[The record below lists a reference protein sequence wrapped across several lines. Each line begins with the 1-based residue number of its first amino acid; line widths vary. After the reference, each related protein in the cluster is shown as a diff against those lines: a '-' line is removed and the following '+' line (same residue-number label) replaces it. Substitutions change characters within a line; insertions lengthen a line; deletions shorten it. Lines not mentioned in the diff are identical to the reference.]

1 MLHQSFIAGLGLL
14 ILLANFIWT
23 SLIFLQSVNSI
34 EEKYPPVH
42 LWNPD
47 LCEDVEMKID
57 REGNWFY
64 QGSIIGRDKLKI
76 LFSRILKFEDGNYY
90 LVTPVEKVPV
100 KVDLAPYMIIDYE
113 VDSDHENIILKT
125 NLDLS
130 IPLNKEHKLEVK
142 KIGDEHI
149 PFVHVRNNIEGFISR
164 SVYYSLIEI
173 ALKQDN
179 GSSDQLTLQSFN
191 CDFNLG
197 QTI

>member
-1 MLHQSFIAGLGLL
+1 MDFSDL
-14 ILLANFIWT
+14 
-23 SLIFLQSVNSI
+23 LQSVNSI

-47 LCEDVEMKID
+47 LCEGVEMKID

-76 LFSRILKFEDGNYY
+76 LFSRILKFEDANYY
-90 LVTPVEKVPV
+90 LVTPVEKVLV

-179 GSSDQLTLQSFN
+179 ASSDQLTLKSFASE
-191 CDFNLG
+191 FSLG
-197 QTI
+197 EVT

>member
-1 MLHQSFIAGLGLL
+1 MDFSDL
-14 ILLANFIWT
+14 
-23 SLIFLQSVNSI
+23 LQSVNSI

-47 LCEDVEMKID
+47 LCEGVEMKID

-64 QGSIIGRDKLKI
+64 QNSIIGRDKLKI
-76 LFSRILKFEDGNYY
+76 LFSRILKLEEGKYF

-100 KVDLAPYMIIDYE
+100 TVDLAPYMIVDYE
-113 VDSDHENIILKT
+113 VDSDYKNIILKT

-130 IPLNKEHKLEVK
+130 LPLDNEHRLELK
-142 KIGDEHI
+142 NIGDEHI

-179 GSSDQLTLQSFN
+179 GSSDQLTLKSFD

>member
-1 MLHQSFIAGLGLL
+1 MDFSDL
-14 ILLANFIWT
+14 
-23 SLIFLQSVNSI
+23 LQSINSI

-47 LCEDVEMKID
+47 LCEGVEMKID

-64 QGSIIGRDKLKI
+64 QNSIIGRDKLKI
-76 LFSRILKFEDGNYY
+76 LFSRILKLEEGKYF

-100 KVDLAPYMIIDYE
+100 TVDLAPYMIVDYE
-113 VDSDHENIILKT
+113 VDSDHKNIILKT

-130 IPLNKEHKLEVK
+130 IPLDNDHRLELK
-142 KIGDEHI
+142 NIGDEQI

-173 ALKQDN
+173 ALNQDN
-179 GSSDQLTLQSFN
+179 GSSDQLTLKSFD

>member
-1 MLHQSFIAGLGLL
+1 MDFSDL
-14 ILLANFIWT
+14 
-23 SLIFLQSVNSI
+23 LQSVNSI

-47 LCEDVEMKID
+47 LCEGVEMKID
-57 REGNWFY
+57 RDGNWFY
-64 QGSIIGRDKLKI
+64 QNSIIGRDKLKI
-76 LFSRILKFEDGNYY
+76 LFSRILKLEEGKYF

-100 KVDLAPYMIIDYE
+100 TVDLAPYMIVDYE
-113 VDSDHENIILKT
+113 VDSDHKNIILKT

-130 IPLNKEHKLEVK
+130 IPLDNEHRLELK
-142 KIGDEHI
+142 NIGDEHI

-173 ALKQDN
+173 ALNQDN
-179 GSSDQLTLQSFN
+179 GSSDQLTLRSFD

>member
-1 MLHQSFIAGLGLL
+1 M
-14 ILLANFIWT
+14 NF
-23 SLIFLQSVNSI
+23 SDLLQSVNSI

-47 LCEDVEMKID
+47 LCEGVEMKID

-64 QGSIIGRDKLKI
+64 QNSIIGRDKLKI
-76 LFSRILKFEDGNYY
+76 LFSRILKLEEGKYF

-100 KVDLAPYMIIDYE
+100 TVDLAPYMIVDYE
-113 VDSDHENIILKT
+113 VDSDYKNIILKT

-130 IPLNKEHKLEVK
+130 IPLDNDHRLELK
-142 KIGDEHI
+142 NIGDEHI

-173 ALKQDN
+173 ALNQDN
-179 GSSDQLTLQSFN
+179 GSSDQLTLRSFD

>member
-1 MLHQSFIAGLGLL
+1 MDFSDL
-14 ILLANFIWT
+14 
-23 SLIFLQSVNSI
+23 LQSVNSI

-47 LCEDVEMKID
+47 LCEGVEMKID

-100 KVDLAPYMIIDYE
+100 IVDLAPYMIVDYE
-113 VDSDHENIILKT
+113 IDSDLQNIILKT

-130 IPLNKEHKLEVK
+130 IPLDKDHKLELK
-142 KIGDEHI
+142 NIGDELI
-149 PFVHVRNNIEGFISR
+149 PFVHVRNKIEGFISR

-179 GSSDQLTLQSFN
+179 DSLDQLTLKSFDCN
-191 CDFNLG
+191 FNLG

>member
-1 MLHQSFIAGLGLL
+1 MDFSDL
-14 ILLANFIWT
+14 
-23 SLIFLQSVNSI
+23 LQSVNSI

-47 LCEDVEMKID
+47 LCEGVEMKID

-90 LVTPVEKVPV
+90 LVTPVEKVLV

-173 ALKQDN
+173 ALKQAN
-179 GSSDQLTLQSFN
+179 ASSDQLTLKSFASE
-191 CDFNLG
+191 FSLG
-197 QTI
+197 EVT

>member
-1 MLHQSFIAGLGLL
+1 MDFSDL
-14 ILLANFIWT
+14 
-23 SLIFLQSVNSI
+23 LQSVNSI

-47 LCEDVEMKID
+47 LCEGVEMKID

-76 LFSRILKFEDGNYY
+76 LFSRILKLEEGKYF
-90 LVTPVEKVPV
+90 LVTPIEKVPV
-100 KVDLAPYMIIDYE
+100 TVDLAPYMIVDYE
-113 VDSDHENIILKT
+113 VDSDHKNIILIT

-130 IPLNKEHKLEVK
+130 IPLDKDHILELK
-142 KIGDEHI
+142 NIGDEQI

-173 ALKQDN
+173 ALNQDN
-179 GSSDQLTLQSFN
+179 GSSEQLILKSFDCN
-191 CDFNLG
+191 FNLG

>member
-1 MLHQSFIAGLGLL
+1 MDFSDL
-14 ILLANFIWT
+14 
-23 SLIFLQSVNSI
+23 LQSVNSI

-47 LCEDVEMKID
+47 LCEGVEMKID

-76 LFSRILKFEDGNYY
+76 LFSRILKLEDGKYF

-100 KVDLAPYMIIDYE
+100 TVDLAPYMIVDYE
-113 VDSDHENIILKT
+113 VDSDHKNIILKT

-130 IPLNKEHKLEVK
+130 IPLDKDHKLELK
-142 KIGDEHI
+142 NIGDEHI

-173 ALKQDN
+173 ALNQDN
-179 GSSDQLTLQSFN
+179 GSSDQLTLKSFDY
-191 CDFNLG
+191 DFNLG

>member
-1 MLHQSFIAGLGLL
+1 MDFSDL
-14 ILLANFIWT
+14 
-23 SLIFLQSVNSI
+23 LQSVNSI

-47 LCEDVEMKID
+47 LCEGVEMKID

-64 QGSIIGRDKLKI
+64 QGSIISRDKLKI
-76 LFSRILKFEDGNYY
+76 LFSRILKFEEDKYF
-90 LVTPVEKVPV
+90 LVTPTEKVPV
-100 KVDLAPYMIIDYE
+100 TVDLAPYMIVDYE
-113 VDSDHENIILKT
+113 VDSDHKNIILKT

-130 IPLNKEHKLEVK
+130 IPLDKDHKLEIK
-142 KIGDEHI
+142 NIGDEQI

-173 ALKQDN
+173 ALNQNN
-179 GSSDQLTLQSFN
+179 GSSDQLTLRSFDCN
-191 CDFNLG
+191 FNLG

>member
-1 MLHQSFIAGLGLL
+1 MDFSDL
-14 ILLANFIWT
+14 
-23 SLIFLQSVNSI
+23 LQSVNSI

-47 LCEDVEMKID
+47 LCEGVEMKID

-64 QGSIIGRDKLKI
+64 QNSIIGRDKLKI
-76 LFSRILKFEDGNYY
+76 LFSRILKLEEGKYF

-100 KVDLAPYMIIDYE
+100 TVDLAPYMIVDYE
-113 VDSDHENIILKT
+113 VDSGYKNIILKT

-130 IPLNKEHKLEVK
+130 IPLDNEHRLELK
-142 KIGDEHI
+142 NIGDEHI

-179 GSSDQLTLQSFN
+179 GSSDQLTLRSFD

-197 QTI
+197 QTM

>member
-1 MLHQSFIAGLGLL
+1 MDFSDL
-14 ILLANFIWT
+14 
-23 SLIFLQSVNSI
+23 LQSVNSI

-47 LCEDVEMKID
+47 LCEGVEMKID

-64 QGSIIGRDKLKI
+64 QNSIIGRDKLKI
-76 LFSRILKFEDGNYY
+76 LFSRILKLEEGKYF

-100 KVDLAPYMIIDYE
+100 TVDLAPYMIVDYE
-113 VDSDHENIILKT
+113 VDSDHKNIILKT

-130 IPLNKEHKLEVK
+130 IPLDNEHRLELK
-142 KIGDEHI
+142 NIGDEHI

-173 ALKQDN
+173 ALNQDN
-179 GSSDQLTLQSFN
+179 GSSDQLTLRSFD

>member
-1 MLHQSFIAGLGLL
+1 MDFSDL
-14 ILLANFIWT
+14 
-23 SLIFLQSVNSI
+23 LQSVNSI

-47 LCEDVEMKID
+47 LCEGVEMKID

-64 QGSIIGRDKLKI
+64 QNSIIGRDKLKI
-76 LFSRILKFEDGNYY
+76 LFSRILKLEEGKYF

-100 KVDLAPYMIIDYE
+100 TVDLAPYMIVDYE
-113 VDSDHENIILKT
+113 VDSDYKNIILKT

-130 IPLNKEHKLEVK
+130 IPLDNDHRLELK
-142 KIGDEHI
+142 NIGDEHI

-179 GSSDQLTLQSFN
+179 GSSDQLTLRSFD

>member
-1 MLHQSFIAGLGLL
+1 MDFAELL
-14 ILLANFIWT
+14 N
-23 SLIFLQSVNSI
+23 SVNSI

-47 LCEDVEMKID
+47 LCEGVEMRID

-76 LFSRILKFEDGNYY
+76 LFSKILKFENGKYY

-100 KVDLAPYMIIDYE
+100 TVDLAPYMIVDYE
-113 VDSDHENIILKT
+113 VDLDHKNIILKT

-130 IPLNKEHKLEVK
+130 IPLDNEHKLELR
-142 KIGDEHI
+142 KIGDENI

-179 GSSDQLTLQSFN
+179 GSSDQLTLKSFD

>member
-1 MLHQSFIAGLGLL
+1 MDFAELL
-14 ILLANFIWT
+14 N
-23 SLIFLQSVNSI
+23 SVNSI

-42 LWNPD
+42 LWNPA
-47 LCEDVEMKID
+47 LCEGVEMRID

-64 QGSIIGRDKLKI
+64 QGSIIVRDKLKI
-76 LFSRILKFEDGNYY
+76 LFSKILKFENGKYY

-100 KVDLAPYMIIDYE
+100 TVDLAPYMIVDYE
-113 VDSDHENIILKT
+113 VDLDHKNIILKT

-130 IPLNKEHKLEVK
+130 IPLDKDHQLELK

-179 GSSDQLTLQSFN
+179 GSSDQLTLKSFN

-197 QTI
+197 QII

>member
-1 MLHQSFIAGLGLL
+1 MDFSDL
-14 ILLANFIWT
+14 
-23 SLIFLQSVNSI
+23 LQSVNSI

-47 LCEDVEMKID
+47 LCEGVEMKID

-90 LVTPVEKVPV
+90 LVTPVEKVLV

-113 VDSDHENIILKT
+113 VDSDHEKIILKT

-173 ALKQDN
+173 ALNQDN
-179 GSSDQLTLQSFN
+179 GSSDQLTLKSFD

>member
-1 MLHQSFIAGLGLL
+1 MDFSDL
-14 ILLANFIWT
+14 
-23 SLIFLQSVNSI
+23 LQSVNSI

-47 LCEDVEMKID
+47 LCEGVEMKID

-64 QGSIIGRDKLKI
+64 QNSIIGRDKLKI
-76 LFSRILKFEDGNYY
+76 LFSRILKLEEGKYF

-100 KVDLAPYMIIDYE
+100 TVDLAPYMIVDYE
-113 VDSDHENIILKT
+113 VDSDYKNIILKT

-130 IPLNKEHKLEVK
+130 IPLDNDHRLELK
-142 KIGDEHI
+142 SIGDEHI

-173 ALKQDN
+173 ALNQDN
-179 GSSDQLTLQSFN
+179 GSSDQLTLKSFDY
-191 CDFNLG
+191 DFNLG

>member
-1 MLHQSFIAGLGLL
+1 MDFSDL
-14 ILLANFIWT
+14 
-23 SLIFLQSVNSI
+23 LQSVNSI

-47 LCEDVEMKID
+47 LCEGVEMKID

-64 QGSIIGRDKLKI
+64 QNSIIGRDKLKI
-76 LFSRILKFEDGNYY
+76 LFSRILKLEEGNYY

-100 KVDLAPYMIIDYE
+100 IVDLAPYMIVDYLI
-113 VDSDHENIILKT
+113 DSDYKNIILKT

-130 IPLNKEHKLEVK
+130 IPLDNEHRLELK
-142 KIGDEHI
+142 NIGDEHI

-179 GSSDQLTLQSFN
+179 GSSDQLTLRSFD

>member
-1 MLHQSFIAGLGLL
+1 MDFSDL
-14 ILLANFIWT
+14 
-23 SLIFLQSVNSI
+23 LQSVNSI

-47 LCEDVEMKID
+47 LCEGVEMKID

-64 QGSIIGRDKLKI
+64 QNSIIGRDKLKI
-76 LFSRILKFEDGNYY
+76 LFSRILKLEEGKYF

-100 KVDLAPYMIIDYE
+100 TVDLAPYMIVDYE
-113 VDSDHENIILKT
+113 VDSDYKNIILKT

-130 IPLNKEHKLEVK
+130 IPLDNDHRLELK
-142 KIGDEHI
+142 NIGDEHI

-164 SVYYSLIEI
+164 SLYYSLIEI
-173 ALKQDN
+173 ALNQDN
-179 GSSDQLTLQSFN
+179 GSSDQLTLKSFD

>member
-1 MLHQSFIAGLGLL
+1 MDFSDL
-14 ILLANFIWT
+14 
-23 SLIFLQSVNSI
+23 LQSVNSI

-47 LCEDVEMKID
+47 LCEGVEMKID

-90 LVTPVEKVPV
+90 LVTPVEKVLV

-130 IPLNKEHKLEVK
+130 MPLNNEHKLEVK

-179 GSSDQLTLQSFN
+179 ASSDQLTLKSFASE
-191 CDFNLG
+191 FSLG
-197 QTI
+197 EVT

>member
-1 MLHQSFIAGLGLL
+1 MDFSDL
-14 ILLANFIWT
+14 
-23 SLIFLQSVNSI
+23 LQSVNSI

-47 LCEDVEMKID
+47 LCVGVEMRID

-64 QGSIIGRDKLKI
+64 QDSIIGRDKLKI
-76 LFSRILKFEDGNYY
+76 LFSRILKFEDNNYY
-90 LVTPVEKVPV
+90 LVTPAEKVLV
-100 KVDLAPYMIIDYE
+100 NVDLAPYMIVDYE
-113 VDSDHENIILKT
+113 VDLDHKNIILKT

-130 IPLNKEHKLEVK
+130 IPLDKDHQLELK
-142 KIGDEHI
+142 NIGDEHI

-173 ALKQDN
+173 ALNQDN
-179 GSSDQLTLQSFN
+179 GSSDQLTLKSFDY
-191 CDFNLG
+191 DFNLG

>member
-1 MLHQSFIAGLGLL
+1 MDFSDL
-14 ILLANFIWT
+14 
-23 SLIFLQSVNSI
+23 LQSVNSI

-47 LCEDVEMKID
+47 LCEGVEMKID

-64 QGSIIGRDKLKI
+64 QNSIIGRDKLKI
-76 LFSRILKFEDGNYY
+76 LFSRILKLEEGKYF

-100 KVDLAPYMIIDYE
+100 TVDLAPYMIIDYE
-113 VDSDHENIILKT
+113 VDSDHRNIILKT

-130 IPLNKEHKLEVK
+130 IPLDNDHRLELK
-142 KIGDEHI
+142 NIGDEHI

-173 ALKQDN
+173 ALNQDN
-179 GSSDQLTLQSFN
+179 GSSDQLTLRSFD

>member
-1 MLHQSFIAGLGLL
+1 
-14 ILLANFIWT
+14 
-23 SLIFLQSVNSI
+23 
-34 EEKYPPVH
+34 
-42 LWNPD
+42 
-47 LCEDVEMKID
+47 
-57 REGNWFY
+57 
-64 QGSIIGRDKLKI
+64 
-76 LFSRILKFEDGNYY
+76 

-100 KVDLAPYMIIDYE
+100 TVDLAPYMVVDYE
-113 VDSDHENIILKT
+113 VDLDHKNIILKT

-130 IPLNKEHKLEVK
+130 IPLDKDHQLELK

>member
-1 MLHQSFIAGLGLL
+1 MDFAELL
-14 ILLANFIWT
+14 
-23 SLIFLQSVNSI
+23 SSVNSI

-42 LWNPD
+42 LWSPD
-47 LCEDVEMKID
+47 LCEGVEMRID

-76 LFSRILKFEDGNYY
+76 LFSKILKFENGKYY

-100 KVDLAPYMIIDYE
+100 TVDLAPYMIVDYE
-113 VDSDHENIILKT
+113 VDLDHKNIILKT

-130 IPLNKEHKLEVK
+130 IPLDKDHQLELK

-179 GSSDQLTLQSFN
+179 GSSDQLTLKSFN

-197 QTI
+197 QII

>member
-1 MLHQSFIAGLGLL
+1 MDFAELL
-14 ILLANFIWT
+14 N
-23 SLIFLQSVNSI
+23 SVNSI

-47 LCEDVEMKID
+47 LCEGVEMRID

-76 LFSRILKFEDGNYY
+76 LFSKILKFENGKYY

-100 KVDLAPYMIIDYE
+100 TVDLAPYMIVDYE
-113 VDSDHENIILKT
+113 VDLDHKNIILKT

-130 IPLNKEHKLEVK
+130 IPLDKDHQLELK

-179 GSSDQLTLQSFN
+179 GSSDQLTLKSFN

>member
-1 MLHQSFIAGLGLL
+1 MDFSDL
-14 ILLANFIWT
+14 
-23 SLIFLQSVNSI
+23 LQSVNSI

-47 LCEDVEMKID
+47 LCEGVEMKID

-76 LFSRILKFEDGNYY
+76 LFSRILKLEEGKYF

-100 KVDLAPYMIIDYE
+100 TVDLAPYMIVDYE
-113 VDSDHENIILKT
+113 VDSDHKNIILKT

-130 IPLNKEHKLEVK
+130 IPLDNEHRLELK
-142 KIGDEHI
+142 NIGDEHI

-179 GSSDQLTLQSFN
+179 GSSDKLTLRSFD

>member
-1 MLHQSFIAGLGLL
+1 MDFSDL
-14 ILLANFIWT
+14 
-23 SLIFLQSVNSI
+23 LQSVNSI

-47 LCEDVEMKID
+47 LCEGVEMKID

-64 QGSIIGRDKLKI
+64 QNSIIGRDKLKI
-76 LFSRILKFEDGNYY
+76 LFSRILKLEEGKYF

-100 KVDLAPYMIIDYE
+100 TVDLAPYMIIDYE
-113 VDSDHENIILKT
+113 VDSDYKNIILKT

-130 IPLNKEHKLEVK
+130 IPLDNEHRLELK
-142 KIGDEHI
+142 NIGDEHI

-179 GSSDQLTLQSFN
+179 GSSDQLTLRSFD

>member
-1 MLHQSFIAGLGLL
+1 MDFADLLH
-14 ILLANFIWT
+14 
-23 SLIFLQSVNSI
+23 SVNSI

-47 LCEDVEMKID
+47 LCEGVEMKID

-76 LFSRILKFEDGNYY
+76 LFSRILKFENNRYF

-100 KVDLAPYMIIDYE
+100 TVDLAPYMIVDYE
-113 VDSDHENIILKT
+113 VDSDQKNIILKT

-130 IPLNKEHKLEVK
+130 IPLDQDHKLEVRN
-142 KIGDEHI
+142 IDGEYI

-173 ALKQDN
+173 ALRQDN
-179 GSSDQLTLQSFN
+179 VFEGQLSLTSFDCVFELGNISD
-191 CDFNLG
+191 
-197 QTI
+197 

>member
-1 MLHQSFIAGLGLL
+1 MDFSDL
-14 ILLANFIWT
+14 
-23 SLIFLQSVNSI
+23 LQSVNSI

-47 LCEDVEMKID
+47 LCEGVEMKID

-76 LFSRILKFEDGNYY
+76 LFSRILKLEEGKYF

-100 KVDLAPYMIIDYE
+100 TVDLAPYMIVDYE
-113 VDSDHENIILKT
+113 VDLDHKNIILKT

-130 IPLNKEHKLEVK
+130 IPLDKDHQLELK

-179 GSSDQLTLQSFN
+179 GSSDQLTLKSFN

>member
-1 MLHQSFIAGLGLL
+1 MDFAEL
-14 ILLANFIWT
+14 
-23 SLIFLQSVNSI
+23 LQSVNSI
-34 EEKYPPVH
+34 DEKYPPVH

-47 LCEDVEMKID
+47 LCEGVEMRID

-76 LFSRILKFEDGNYY
+76 LFSRILKLEEGKYF

-100 KVDLAPYMIIDYE
+100 TVDLAPYMIVDYE
-113 VDSDHENIILKT
+113 VDLDHKNIILKT

-130 IPLNKEHKLEVK
+130 IPLDKDHQLELK

-179 GSSDQLTLQSFN
+179 GSSDQLTLKSFN

>member
-1 MLHQSFIAGLGLL
+1 MDFAELL
-14 ILLANFIWT
+14 N
-23 SLIFLQSVNSI
+23 SVNSI

-47 LCEDVEMKID
+47 LCEGVEMRID

-76 LFSRILKFEDGNYY
+76 LFSKILKFENGKYY

-100 KVDLAPYMIIDYE
+100 TVDLAPYMIVDYE
-113 VDSDHENIILKT
+113 VDLDHKNIILKT

-130 IPLNKEHKLEVK
+130 IPLDKDHQLELK

-179 GSSDQLTLQSFN
+179 GSSDQLTLTSFN

>member
-1 MLHQSFIAGLGLL
+1 MDFSDL
-14 ILLANFIWT
+14 
-23 SLIFLQSVNSI
+23 LQSINSI
-34 EEKYPPVH
+34 EEEYPPVH

-47 LCEDVEMKID
+47 LCEGVEMKID

-64 QGSIIGRDKLKI
+64 QNSIIGRDKLKI
-76 LFSRILKFEDGNYY
+76 LFSRILKLEEGKYF

-100 KVDLAPYMIIDYE
+100 IVDLAPYMIVDYE
-113 VDSDHENIILKT
+113 VDSDHKNIILKT

-130 IPLNKEHKLEVK
+130 IPLDNDHRLELK
-142 KIGDEHI
+142 NIGDEDI

-173 ALKQDN
+173 ALNQDN
-179 GSSDQLTLQSFN
+179 GSSDQLTLKSFD

>member
-1 MLHQSFIAGLGLL
+1 MDFSDL
-14 ILLANFIWT
+14 
-23 SLIFLQSVNSI
+23 LQSVNSI

-47 LCEDVEMKID
+47 LCEGVEMKID

-64 QGSIIGRDKLKI
+64 QNSIIGRDKLKI
-76 LFSRILKFEDGNYY
+76 LFSRILKLEEGKYF

-100 KVDLAPYMIIDYE
+100 TVDLAPYMIVDYE
-113 VDSDHENIILKT
+113 VDSDYKNIILKT

-130 IPLNKEHKLEVK
+130 IPLDNEHRLELK
-142 KIGDEHI
+142 NIGDEHI
-149 PFVHVRNNIEGFISR
+149 PFVHVRNNIEGFVSR

-173 ALKQDN
+173 ALNQDN
-179 GSSDQLTLQSFN
+179 GSSDQLTLKSFD